1 MTPAQPGSALP
12 HEIDKFNRLA
22 AEWWNPAGPM
32 APLHAMNPL
41 RTGWVDERVGARGSA
56 ARLLDVGCGAGL
68 AAEAFAC
75 LGYDVLGIDAA
86 PEPIGAATAHA
97 AAAGLGVAYR
107 IATAEDLIAEGM
119 RFPVITALEV
129 IEHVA
134 DPGGFLRLL
143 AGLLEPGG
151 MLFISTLNRT
161 LRSLAIAKIGA
172 EYIARMLPAGT
183 HEWRRFV
190 TPAELDRAART
201 AGLRLV
207 ATQGMSYDLRS
218 RIWRGS
224 ADLSV
229 NYLAMIEFVASTP
242 RK

>member
-1 MTPAQPGSALP
+1 MISAQPGSALP
-12 HEIDKFNRLA
+12 DEIGKFNRLA
-22 AEWWNPAGPM
+22 AEWWDPDGPM
-32 APLHAMNPL
+32 APLHAMNGL
-41 RTGWVDERVGARGSA
+41 RTGWIDGRVRARG
-56 ARLLDVGCGAGL
+56 RLLDVGCGAGL
-68 AAEAFAC
+68 AAEAFAR

-86 PEPIGAATAHA
+86 PEPIGAAMAHA
-97 AAAGLGVAYR
+97 AGLDIAYR
-107 IATAEDLIAEGM
+107 VATAEELAAEGV

-134 DPGGFLRLL
+134 DPARFLALL

-183 HEWRRFV
+183 HDWRRFI
-190 TPAELDRAART
+190 TPAELGRAARP
-201 AGLRLV
+201 AGLRLA

-218 RIWRGS
+218 RTWQRS
-224 ADLSV
+224 ADLSI
-229 NYLAMIEFVASTP
+229 NYLAMLELV
-242 RK
+242 